1 MRLEWLFLGTLA
13 VLAAATLTGQVLRRT
28 VRSEAAGHTV
38 ANMNLRIGAWWV
50 LCGAMG
56 LALVLGDAA
65 MLALFA
71 VFSLIA
77 LHEFLALMPGGRS
90 LFRDIAVFVPLQ
102 YWFLWI
108 RSYGL
113 FSVVIP
119 VCGFVYIAVR
129 QTFFGGTERFLERT
143 AKAYWGLVLCAY
155 LPSHATAV
163 LMLTIPGYT
172 IPGYGGRNATLLF
185 YLLLV
190 VESSDVMQY
199 VWGKLAGRR
208 PMAPTISPHKTWEGF
223 LGGVL
228 SAIALGTALY
238 RATPFSPW
246 QAAAIS
252 AAVTLAGFAGGMTMS
267 AIKRGSG
274 IKDFGTIVA
283 GHGGVLDRIDSLCF
297 AAPVF
302 FYVARSVRL

>member
-28 VRSEAAGHTV
+28 ARSEAGRRTV
-38 ANMNLRIGAWWV
+38 ANLNLRIAAWWV

-108 RSYGL
+108 RSYTL
-113 FSVVIP
+113 FSLFIP
-119 VCGFVYIAVR
+119 LCGFVYIALR

-143 AKAYWGLVLCAY
+143 AKAYWGLILCAY
-155 LPSHATAV
+155 LLSHAPAV
-163 LMLTIPGYT
+163 LMLTILGYPG
-172 IPGYGGRNATLLF
+172 RSDTLLF

-199 VWGKLAGRR
+199 VCGKLLGRR

-238 RATPFSPW
+238 RATPFSPR
-246 QAAAIS
+246 QAAALS

-267 AIKRGSG
+267 AIKRDCG

-302 FYVARSVRL
+302 FYVARSARL